1 MRAEPKVTK
10 YQESETIEL
19 KASLAELDAALVDI
33 CALLNHRGGKL
44 YFGVRPDGR
53 VVGLTVADSTFLKI
67 SQKIRQKLKP
77 EIIPEIKERSEGG
90 KSIVE
95 VIISEGTH
103 KPYFV
108 DGVHY
113 IRSGSESVK
122 MPPDV
127 LTRLI
132 MEQQGYVWDR
142 EICARATFDNIDPAL
157 VKSYLTIARQVRHID
172 LDPDTPIETALESLE
187 LLNEGKLTNAAI
199 LLFGRNPQ
207 KFIDT
212 AEIRCAKFRGDD
224 VTQPYSNMKVIRGAI
239 VAQIDQTEQFILD
252 NIAKAAWIPKEKFER
267 EESWEYPPDAF
278 REAVINAVCHR
289 DYQSSGNVQ
298 VSIFMNSLEILNPG
312 PLPSTLTIEALKRRH
327 SSKPRNRLIAETLFK
342 IKYIEKFGTGTT
354 KMIRV
359 CRELG
364 VPEPEFIEQDEDFMV
379 TFRRSSVNVLL
390 DQPQLLNERQKQ
402 VIEYL
407 KTHES
412 ITTLEY
418 VRLVRCHERTARK
431 DLAELIGFNVVVK
444 MGMGK
449 LTRYIIHDGFQ
460 YFPVADGSRK

>member
-1 MRAEPKVTK
+1 MK
-10 YQESETIEL
+10 YQESETVEL

-108 DGVHY
+108 DGVAY

-122 MPPDV
+122 MPPDM
-127 LTRLI
+127 LTHLI

-142 EICARATFDNIDPAL
+142 AICAVASFDDIDPAL
-157 VKSYLTIARQVRHID
+157 VKSYLTRALQVRHID
-172 LDPDTPIETALESLE
+172 LDPDTPVETALESLE
-187 LLNEGKLTNAAI
+187 LLKEGKLTNAAI
-199 LLFGRNPQ
+199 LLFCRNPQ

-212 AEIRCAKFRGDD
+212 AVIHCAKFRGDD

-239 VAQIDQTEQFILD
+239 VAQIDQTEQFIRD
-252 NIAKAAWIPKEKFER
+252 NIAKAAWMPKEKFER

-289 DYQSSGNVQ
+289 DYQSPGNVQ
-298 VSIFMNSLEILNPG
+298 VSIFTNSLEIMNPG
-312 PLPSTLTIEALKRRH
+312 LLPSTLTIESLKRRH

-342 IKYIEKFGTGTT
+342 IKYIEKFGSGTT

-359 CRELG
+359 CRERG
-364 VPEPEFIEQDEDFMV
+364 VPEPEFCEQDEDFMV

-402 VIEYL
+402 AIEYL

-431 DLAELIGFNVVVK
+431 DLAELIRLNVVDK
-444 MGMGK
+444 NGMGK
-449 LTRYIIHDGFQ
+449 LTRYIIHSGFR

>member
-1 MRAEPKVTK
+1 MK
-10 YQESETIEL
+10 YKESETVEL

-33 CALLNHRGGKL
+33 CALLNHRGGNL

-77 EIIPEIKERSEGG
+77 EIIPEIKERSEDS

-108 DGVHY
+108 DGVAY

-127 LTRLI
+127 LTRQI

-142 EICARATFDNIDPAL
+142 DICTGARFDDIDPAL
-157 VKSYLTIARQVRHID
+157 VKSYLTRALQVRHVDI
-172 LDPDTPIETALESLE
+172 DPDTPAETALESLE
-187 LLNEGKLTNAAI
+187 LLNDGKLTNAAI

-212 AEIRCAKFRGDD
+212 AVIRCAKFRGDD

-239 VAQIDQTEQFILD
+239 VAQIDQTEQFIRD
-252 NIAKAAWIPKEKFER
+252 NIAKAAWLPKEKFER

-298 VSIFMNSLEILNPG
+298 VSIFTNSLEIMNPG
-312 PLPSTLTIEALKRRH
+312 LLPSTLTIESLKRRH

-342 IKYIEKFGTGTT
+342 IKYIEKFGSGTT

-359 CRELG
+359 CRERG

-390 DQPQLLNERQKQ
+390 EQPGLLNERQKQ
-402 VIEYL
+402 AIEYL
-407 KTHES
+407 KSQES
-412 ITTLEY
+412 ITSAELAQ
-418 VRLVRCHERTARK
+418 LAGCAERTARHDLSKLVEWNAVEARK
-431 DLAELIGFNVVVK
+431 D
-444 MGMGK
+444 GK
-449 LTRYIIHDGFQ
+449 NTRYLLLPAFRH
-460 YFPVADGSRK
+460 FPIQDMK